1 MKNPK
6 IVKLVLLVKLDNGNV
21 HQVVIDHDY
30 DTSIL
35 SLIGKISDEGKI
47 NLLDPP
53 IEGIDF

>member
-6 IVKLVLLVKLDNGNV
+6 IVTLVLLVKLDNGNV

-30 DTSIL
+30 DASIL
-35 SLIGKISDEGKI
+35 SLIARLSDDGKI